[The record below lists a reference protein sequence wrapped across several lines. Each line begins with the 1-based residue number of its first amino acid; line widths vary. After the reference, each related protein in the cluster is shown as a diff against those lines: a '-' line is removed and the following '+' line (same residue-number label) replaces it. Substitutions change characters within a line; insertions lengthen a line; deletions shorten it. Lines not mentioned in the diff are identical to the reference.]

1 MKKSIIVLTVIL
13 MMTLFSCGKNSHS
26 DYSEI
31 YESFSNIENYYA
43 TVEVTVKGNEG
54 ESKYKARQYYV
65 SPDLYRMDFV
75 SEGMEDVSCVL
86 KGNRLYYKGPN
97 GEITEF
103 DKYVPEEKY
112 YIFLTDFME
121 RYIKSETAKSGS
133 KADETV
139 LELKESNEKPHRA
152 SMKFYINNK
161 NYEPKKLE
169 TYNDKGEKV
178 IEAKFSGFKKNT
190 KIDKKIFEL

>member
-1 MKKSIIVLTVIL
+1 MKKSMIVLAIVL
-13 MMTLFSCGKNSHS
+13 MMTLFSCGNSHS

-31 YESFSNIENYYA
+31 YESFGDIENYYA
-43 TVEVTVKGNEG
+43 TVSVTVRGNEG
-54 ESKYKARQYYV
+54 ENKYKARQYYA

-86 KGNRLYYKGPN
+86 KGNSLYYKGPS
-97 GEITEF
+97 GEVTEF

-121 RYIKSETAKSGS
+121 RYIKSETAKSVSNGN
-133 KADETV
+133 ETV
-139 LELKESNEKPHRA
+139 LELKESDENPHRA
-152 SMKFYINNK
+152 SMKFYIDNK
-161 NYEPKKLE
+161 NYEPMKLE

-178 IEAKFSGFKKNT
+178 TEAKFSGFKKNT

>member
-1 MKKSIIVLTVIL
+1 MRKSIIALTVIL
-13 MMTLFSCGKNSHS
+13 MMMLFSCGKNSHS

-31 YESFSNIENYYA
+31 YESFGDIENYYA
-43 TVEVTVKGNEG
+43 TVEVTVSGNES
-54 ESKYKARQYYV
+54 ESQYKARQYYV
-65 SPDLYRMDFV
+65 APDLYRLDFI
-75 SEGMEDVSCVL
+75 SEGMENVSCVL
-86 KGNRLYYKGPN
+86 KEDKLYYKGPD
-97 GEITEF
+97 GEVSEF

-121 RYIKSETAKSGS
+121 RYIKSETAKSVS
-133 KADETV
+133 KGNETV
-139 LELKESNEKPHRA
+139 LELKESSENPHRA

-161 NYEPKKLE
+161 NYEPKRLE

-178 IEAKFSGFKKNT
+178 IEAKFSDFKKNT

>member
-1 MKKSIIVLTVIL
+1 MIVLAIVL
-13 MMTLFSCGKNSHS
+13 MMTLFSCGNSHS

-31 YESFSNIENYYA
+31 YESFSDIENYYA
-43 TVEVTVKGNEG
+43 TVSVTVRGNEG
-54 ESKYKARQYYV
+54 ENNYKARQYYA

-86 KGNRLYYKGPN
+86 KGNRLYYKGPD
-97 GEITEF
+97 GEVTEF

-121 RYIKSETAKSGS
+121 RYIKSETAKNVS
-133 KADETV
+133 KGNETI
-139 LELKESNEKPHRA
+139 LELKESDENPPRA
-152 SMKFYINNK
+152 SMKLYIDNK

-178 IEAKFSGFKKNT
+178 IEAEFSGFKKNT

>member
-1 MKKSIIVLTVIL
+1 MIVLAIVL
-13 MMTLFSCGKNSHS
+13 MMTLFSCGNSHS

-31 YESFSNIENYYA
+31 YESFGDIENYYA
-43 TVEVTVKGNEG
+43 TVSVTARGNEG
-54 ESKYKARQYYV
+54 ETNYKARQYYA

-75 SEGMEDVSCVL
+75 SEGMENVSCVL
-86 KGNRLYYKGPN
+86 KGNRLYYKGPD
-97 GEITEF
+97 GEVTEF

-121 RYIKSETAKSGS
+121 RYIKSETAKSVS
-133 KADETV
+133 KGNETI
-139 LELKESNEKPHRA
+139 LELKESDENPHRA
-152 SMKFYINNK
+152 SMKLYIDNE